1 MGDSKLST
9 DRLHAADDPGRVSPS
24 SGDYDAPETELGQM
38 SPASDVWS
46 LGVVMVEALTQQPPI
61 WNRSAG
67 GEPVVP
73 ASIPPPFFAVARE
86 CLQVDPARRPTLSG
100 VRDSLAAAQAPDPA
114 GKITATQSPTQPS
127 RPQPSRARVMI
138 AGTVLVVAGI
148 VTALFIRSHHR
159 PSPPAIQSSVPATQ
173 PQSPGEAAQPHEA
186 SIVRGVVAYRATP
199 DVPQSI
205 RDTIQGHV
213 KVRIGLQVDSSGS
226 VANATIDSPGPSQY
240 FANRALEAARG
251 WKFTPA
257 RMDGRAVASKWILQ
271 FHFGQGR
278 NHDHTHGNFSASL
291 TDCGLPDRDS
301 VVSRPATTYRRQAT
315 SGFSAP
321 NP

>member
-1 MGDSKLST
+1 MVVDGRLKLST
-9 DRLHAADDPGRVSPS
+9 DRLHAAGEPGRVSPL
-24 SGDYDAPETELGQM
+24 SGIHDAPETELGQM

-100 VRDSLAAAQAPDPA
+100 VRDSLAPAQAPEPA
-114 GKITATQSPTQPS
+114 GKITATQPPG
-127 RPQPSRARVMI
+127 PQPSRALPSRARVVI

-159 PSPPAIQSSVPATQ
+159 PSPPAIQSSAPATE
-173 PQSPGEAAQPHEA
+173 PQSPGEAAHPHEA

-213 KVRIGLQVDSSGS
+213 KVRIGLQVDSSGN
-226 VANATIDSPGPSQY
+226 VAIATIDSPGPSRY

-257 RMDGRAVASKWILQ
+257 RMDGRAVASKWILL
-271 FHFGQGR
+271 FHFGQDG
-278 NHDHTHGNFSASL
+278 
-291 TDCGLPDRDS
+291 
-301 VVSRPATTYRRQAT
+301 TTITPTET
-315 SGFSAP
+315 SP
-321 NP
+321 